1 MYKNA
6 NIHLQDAHA
15 SPEEALRALKAHVD
29 RALRRAANERTAQE
43 HVADERTAQEHMAQ
57 EPTLQDEQ
65 TPTLQRISVRTGAID
80 PFQWLSSLPSGTK
93 MLWAGRGEK
102 AVTASY
108 GRADVVD
115 TMPLQGAQTIEE
127 RFPLLTDENSRY
139 FGGLRFD
146 GERPADGDW
155 QSFGSARFI
164 LPRLELE
171 RRESGECVLSCLL
184 VLPRDVDARGDIQRT
199 LDAVTVRNGVGDG
212 DGGGDGGEEFP
223 VSHSR
228 TDQPE
233 QPDWLARVQEALG
246 EIRQTSLEKV
256 VLARQTMFRFAD
268 TLDPFLLL
276 KRLRAVTPSCFH
288 FCFQPAGEAA
298 FIGASPERLFRME
311 DGRLQTEAVAGTRP
325 RGATAADDERLRTEL
340 MTNEKEQ
347 REHAFVKDQL
357 RSELQDL
364 CEMVSMSGSTSEMEL
379 TRGRHLYAALT
390 GILRSDV
397 SPLEILQRLHPTP
410 AVGGTPTRKAT
421 DIIRS
426 WEEFDRGWYAGP
438 IGWIGRSSAEFA
450 VAIRSA
456 LLSGDRLTLY
466 AGAGIVDGSDPLAE
480 WEEVEHKICDF
491 VDVLGIEPL
500 SVCHP

>member
-6 NIHLQDAHA
+6 NIHVQDAHA
-15 SPEEALRALKAHVD
+15 SPEEALRALKGHVD
-29 RALRRAANERTAQE
+29 RALRRAAEEGTTRSSNANPDGSRGDDAPGGGGAEASE
-43 HVADERTAQEHMAQ
+43 S
-57 EPTLQDEQ
+57 
-65 TPTLQRISVRTGAID
+65 LQRISVRTGAID
-80 PFQWLSSLPSGTK
+80 PFQWLSSLPAGTK

-115 TMPLQGAQTIEE
+115 TMPLNGAQTIEE
-127 RFPLLTDENSRY
+127 RFPLLTDESSRY

-146 GERPADGDW
+146 GKRPADDDW
-155 QSFGSARFI
+155 QTFGSARFI

-171 RRESGECVLSCLL
+171 RRESGECILSCLL
-184 VLPRDVDARGDIQRT
+184 VLPRDVDARADIHRT
-199 LDAVTVRNGVGDG
+199 LDAVTVRAGTSPGDL
-212 DGGGDGGEEFP
+212 P
-223 VSHSR
+223 APHSR

-256 VLARQTMFRFAD
+256 VLARQTMFRFTDA
-268 TLDPFLLL
+268 LDPFLLL

-298 FIGASPERLFRME
+298 FIGASPERLFRMA
-311 DGRLQTEAVAGTRP
+311 DGRLETEAVAGTRP
-325 RGATAADDERLRTEL
+325 RGATAEDDERLRTEL
-340 MTNEKEQ
+340 MTNEKER

-390 GILRSDV
+390 GILRSGV
-397 SPLEILQRLHPTP
+397 SPLKILQRLHPTP
-410 AVGGTPTRKAT
+410 AVGGTPTRAAT

-426 WEEFDRGWYAGP
+426 WEDFDRGWYAGP

-466 AGAGIVDGSDPLAE
+466 SGAGIVDGSDPLAE
-480 WEEVEHKICDF
+480 WDEVEHKICDF
-491 VDVLGIEPL
+491 VDVLGTEPL